1 MYKEVVIMYTYIT
14 PDMLSC
20 YITTLKN
27 NGKSANTISSYTRNI
42 NKLVLFLDGSELSYK
57 KMADYKDWLKSKG
70 FKRRTVNAYLAAANY
85 FCEVMGWQDMKVPLE
100 QLDYNERHKPM
111 CISLVNYNKLVYT
124 ALQNDNERLAMM
136 IQVLCHTDLR
146 FCELGLLTVEALETG
161 VVYVQ
166 RKNHEIKII
175 IPGMILEDLNIYV
188 KHNGII
194 NGVIFRTKNGSLVN
208 RSNFCKDLRKTCV
221 TAGIDENTGS
231 IQHVKNVVM
240 DGYPYYGLRTEI

>member
-1 MYKEVVIMYTYIT
+1 
-14 PDMLSC
+14 
-20 YITTLKN
+20 
-27 NGKSANTISSYTRNI
+27 
-42 NKLVLFLDGSELSYK
+42 
-57 KMADYKDWLKSKG
+57 
-70 FKRRTVNAYLAAANY
+70 
-85 FCEVMGWQDMKVPLE
+85 MGWQDMKVPLE

>member
-1 MYKEVVIMYTYIT
+1 MYTYIT

-175 IPGMILEDLNIYV
+175 IPGMILEDLNIYA

>member
-1 MYKEVVIMYTYIT
+1 MSIYIT

-27 NGKSANTISSYTRNI
+27 NGKSANTISAYSRSI
-42 NKLVLFLDGSELSYK
+42 NKLVHFLNGSELSARQ
-57 KMADYKDWLKSKG
+57 MELYKDWLKSKG
-70 FKRRTVNAYLAAANY
+70 FKQRTVNAYLAAANY

-136 IQVLCHTDLR
+136 VQVLCHTDLR

-166 RKNHEIKII
+166 RKNHEIKIT
-175 IPGMILEDLNIYV
+175 IPGMILDDLNIYA

-221 TAGIDENTGS
+221 MAGIDENTGS

-240 DGYPYYGLRTEI
+240 DGYPYYGLKTGI

>member
-1 MYKEVVIMYTYIT
+1 MYTYIT

>member
-1 MYKEVVIMYTYIT
+1 MSTYIT
-14 PDMLSC
+14 SDMLSC

-70 FKRRTVNAYLAAANY
+70 FKQRTVNAYLAAANY

-136 IQVLCHTDLR
+136 VQVLCHTDLR

-166 RKNHEIKII
+166 RKNHEIKIT
-175 IPGMILEDLNIYV
+175 IPGMILDDLNIYA

-221 TAGIDENTGS
+221 MAGIDENTGS

-240 DGYPYYGLRTEI
+240 DGYPYYGLKTGI

>member
-1 MYKEVVIMYTYIT
+1 MYTYIT

-208 RSNFCKDLRKTCV
+208 RSNFCKDLRKTCIM
-221 TAGIDENTGS
+221 AGIDENTGS
-231 IQHVKNVVM
+231 IQHVKNVVI
-240 DGYPYYGLRTEI
+240 DGYPYYILKN

>member
-1 MYKEVVIMYTYIT
+1 MYTYIT

-57 KMADYKDWLKSKG
+57 KMADYKDWFKSKG

-175 IPGMILEDLNIYV
+175 IPGMILEDLNIYA

>member
-1 MYKEVVIMYTYIT
+1 MYTYIT
-14 PDMLSC
+14 SDKLYYFTSE
-20 YITTLKN
+20 LKH
-27 NGKSANTISSYTRNI
+27 NGKSANTIAAYSRNI
-42 NKLVLFLDGSELSYK
+42 NKLVHFLDGSELSYK

-70 FKRRTVNAYLAAANY
+70 FKQRTVNAYLAAANY

-111 CISLVNYNKLVYT
+111 CISLANYNKLVYT

-136 IQVLCHTDLR
+136 VQVLCHTDLR
-146 FCELGLLTVEALETG
+146 FCELGFLTVDVLETG
-161 VVYVQ
+161 VLYVQ
-166 RKNHEIKII
+166 RKNHEIKIT
-175 IPGMILEDLNIYV
+175 IPGMILEDLNVYAE
-188 KHNGII
+188 HNGII

-221 TAGIDENTGS
+221 IAGIDENTGS

-240 DGYPYYGLRTEI
+240 DGYPYYGLKSRI